1 MLHSKERITE
11 FIDTVLSTDEAF
23 TITDGA
29 SSPDWYIQTRIGKS
43 KFIYETKSYH
53 GEDDARI
60 PGFNAEFVAMVTD
73 GKVYMGTPVS
83 YFMSGCER
91 PKILSSSRR
100 RPLQTRRKASRWW
113 MSFIKR

>member
-11 FIDTVLSTDEAF
+11 FIDKVLSTDEAF

-73 GKVYMGTPVS
+73 GKVYMRQYLAPSQGAQP
-83 YFMSGCER
+83 
-91 PKILSSSRR
+91 P
-100 RPLQTRRKASRWW
+100 PL
-113 MSFIKR
+113 